1 MTLGADVIV
10 FLVCCKRIKRLKILC
25 TVSAIGHGFHLHL
38 EASKQQM
45 QLKLRHQNV
54 ILQQHLQQELV
65 SFQEQVAELQI
76 QVDTSVKAYWHQ
88 HRARKK
94 YLWKEKTSLTK
105 SVFFAGACI
114 VKHSESYRTGA
125 FICLFTLCWEYVRS
139 PDVILQRD
147 NSPGNCW
154 ALRGSQGYV
163 VIKLSKVICPASVA
177 LDHISKT
184 DSLTE
189 EIPSALKNFAIYGMK
204 EDFEEERTFLGEFV
218 YDKDGS
224 PNQMFKLE
232 VANLEHFGYLQLR
245 VLSNWGHPN
254 YTCIY
259 GFHVHGDP
267 VLCTYW

>member
-1 MTLGADVIV
+1 MAAINFVD
-10 FLVCCKRIKRLKILC
+10 CK
-25 TVSAIGHGFHLHL
+25 
-38 EASKQQM
+38 QM
-45 QLKLRHQNV
+45 LS
-54 ILQQHLQQELV
+54 LQVTGGLQY
-65 SFQEQVAELQI
+65 F
-76 QVDTSVKAYWHQ
+76 
-88 HRARKK
+88 
-94 YLWKEKTSLTK
+94 WKEKTPLTK
-105 SVFFAGACI
+105 SIFFAGACI

-154 ALRGSQGYV
+154 ALCGSQGYV
-163 VIKLSKVICPASVA
+163 VIKLSKVICPAAVA

-189 EIPSALKNFAIYGMK
+189 EIPSAPKNFAIYGMK

-259 GFHVHGDP
+259 GFRVHGDP